1 MNKGMETT
9 TTTKT
14 TKPRD
19 GEYRSAIEY
28 LSSAALGTKDGASKG
43 YDEKKEPVRTS
54 GCCDKINV
62 GVVRADYKEAEEEK
76 DDKVAQPQQLSSPLR
91 RAEDVREVGSR
102 VSSFLYS
109 KLCILHFS
117 LIHIASSIFY
127 CRR

>member
-1 MNKGMETT
+1 METT
-9 TTTKT
+9 TTTTT

-62 GVVRADYKEAEEEK
+62 GVMRADYKEAEEEK
-76 DDKVAQPQQLSSPLR
+76 DDKVAEPQQLSSPLQ
-91 RAEDVREVGSR
+91 RADDVHEVGSR
-102 VSSFLYS
+102 VSSFLLF
-109 KLCILHFS
+109 KIVHP
-117 LIHIASSIFY
+117 LIHIASSTFD